1 MTRLYKLDL
10 EPNEIYNVSLNIKQG
25 NKTVDNLRF
34 FQTRVPKL
42 FNIKPSNFS
51 TYSQII
57 ETSDS
62 VSAKVINS
70 GISTGGTSDPP
81 IGVKKVEWKSNKR
94 PASRED
100 GVTAYEPEGM
110 EYTFIIH
117 FDKDVS
123 FVSYYLSGFTGFLD
137 FLNYRT
143 DYRTVGKTLTLTIS
157 LADIDP
163 TAETKYS
170 VTPLTGSGI
179 SPSIVD
185 EVKAGYSTLY
195 FSNST
200 DLSKVVVGKSVVTSY
215 TTGARATAVWN
226 RALVTGIGKF
236 TDDKGRTLKWIS
248 VGKAALA
255 DKPASSQVS
264 IYGLNSGS
272 TFTGTIYGTL
282 QLKGE
287 NTASKAT
294 VSNANIVWQT
304 FPTYDAKN
312 AKTEYTFK
320 KSSEINSSVIN
331 PNVIEKLIWEDE
343 VRDYIYFI
351 ISDIDEGVGGKG
363 VGNKK
368 KYFFGT
374 SGVVKT
380 FPTLAAE
387 KTSLVGTT
395 VFSAKSPPAAN
406 DYITNLN
413 NKLPRYSTGKVK
425 YYKAS
430 ETKENDPSIPA
441 LLRTVQV
448 QFAIAR
454 YIKQDDVWTG
464 TWLPGNNLP
473 EDEILSSPE
482 ELD

>member
-1 MTRLYKLDL
+1 MDTA
-10 EPNEIYNVSLNIKQG
+10 V
-25 NKTVDNLRF
+25 
-34 FQTRVPKL
+34 
-42 FNIKPSNFS
+42 
-51 TYSQII
+51 
-57 ETSDS
+57 
-62 VSAKVINS
+62 
-70 GISTGGTSDPP
+70 
-81 IGVKKVEWKSNKR
+81 IGV
-94 PASRED
+94 
-100 GVTAYEPEGM
+100 
-110 EYTFIIH
+110 
-117 FDKDVS
+117 
-123 FVSYYLSGFTGFLD
+123 
-137 FLNYRT
+137 
-143 DYRTVGKTLTLTIS
+143 
-157 LADIDP
+157 
-163 TAETKYS
+163 
-170 VTPLTGSGI
+170 
-179 SPSIVD
+179 
-185 EVKAGYSTLY
+185 
-195 FSNST
+195 
-200 DLSKVVVGKSVVTSY
+200 
-215 TTGARATAVWN
+215 
-226 RALVTGIGKF
+226 GKF
-236 TDDKGRTLKWIS
+236 TDDKNRKLAYVTM
-248 VGKAALA
+248 GKTALA
-255 DKPASSQVS
+255 DKAAGTSIA
-264 IYGLNSGS
+264 IYGLSTGF
-272 TFTGTIYGTL
+272 TFTGDFYPLLKT
-282 QLKGE
+282 KGE
-287 NTASKAT
+287 NTSSKAT

-351 ISDIDEGVGGKG
+351 ISDIDKG
-363 VGNKK
+363 VDGEGGGNKK

-395 VFSAKSPPAAN
+395 VFSTNSPPAAN
-406 DYITNLN
+406 GYITGPN

-430 ETKENDPSIPA
+430 ETKENDPSIPE

-454 YIKQDDVWTG
+454 YIKENDVWTG